1 MTIRQDALKR
11 FQEGTVIPAHPLA
24 LNSDRKLDE
33 RRQRALSRYYLDAG
47 AGGLAVAVHT
57 TQFAIRDPRIG
68 LLEPVLR
75 IGSEEMDAYERKT
88 GKGIFRVAGV
98 CGPVDQAIG
107 EAELAKKLG
116 YDAALLSPGGLGQL
130 SEKDL
135 IRRTEQLASVLPVVG
150 FYLQPSVG
158 GRIFSYDYWQ
168 RLCDIPGVIGIKCAS
183 FNRYQTIDVVRAV
196 ALSDRRRSIALYTGN
211 DDHIAMDLL
220 TEYRFCRDGKE
231 YKQRFTGGLLGH
243 WAVWTHTAVKIFQQL
258 KEAGKKEAIPAR
270 LLTLAAQITDANAA
284 FFDAANGFKGCIAG
298 VHEVLRRQ
306 GLMEGIWCLDTE
318 ETLSPGQSEEIDRVI
333 RMYPHLNDNE
343 FVRKNLRKWLELA

>member
-1 MTIRQDALKR
+1 MLRLR
-11 FQEGTVIPAHPLA
+11 
-24 LNSDRKLDE
+24 SDK
-33 RRQRALSRYYLDAG
+33 
-47 AGGLAVAVHT
+47 
-57 TQFAIRDPRIG
+57 
-68 LLEPVLR
+68 
-75 IGSEEMDAYERKT
+75 
-88 GKGIFRVAGV
+88 
-98 CGPVDQAIG
+98 
-107 EAELAKKLG
+107 
-116 YDAALLSPGGLGQL
+116 
-130 SEKDL
+130 
-135 IRRTEQLASVLPVVG
+135 
-150 FYLQPSVG
+150 
-158 GRIFSYDYWQ
+158 
-168 RLCDIPGVIGIKCAS
+168 
-183 FNRYQTIDVVRAV
+183 
-196 ALSDRRRSIALYTGN
+196 
-211 DDHIAMDLL
+211 AMDLL